1 MFETN
6 PEGRRGYPKLRWK
19 DELVEDF
26 IMLAVNT
33 SWKAGALNRLLSI
46 IIKYIRYTTD
56 KVRIHRLRRLGH
68 LPRINESNISLLY
81 CYHLFLFER
90 IAEGSRWKDDL
101 VLIYNKTEESYPF
114 IYSVFQY

>member
-26 IMLAVNT
+26 RMLAVNT
-33 SWKAGALNRLLSI
+33 SWKAVALNRLLSI

-68 LPRINESNISLLY
+68 LARIDESNIVKRV
-81 CYHLFLFER
+81 FER
-90 IAEGSRWKDDL
+90 NPEGRRRCLKLRWRDDL
-101 VLIYNKTEESYPF
+101 V
-114 IYSVFQY
+114 